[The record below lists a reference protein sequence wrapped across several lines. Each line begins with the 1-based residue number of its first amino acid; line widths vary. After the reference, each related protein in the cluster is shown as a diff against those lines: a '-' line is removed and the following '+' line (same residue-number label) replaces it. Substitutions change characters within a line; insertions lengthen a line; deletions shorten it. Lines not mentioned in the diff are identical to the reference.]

1 MAIYLSFKAQMTHKR
16 HDVAKQTVLK
26 KEKQVRH
33 FYQRYRGFPNLP
45 DIQRRLFK
53 VFNKMQLLNVHNQSL
68 FALLVLRLMAYV
80 ITAVLPPLLVVYA
93 QCGGPSEV
101 MVTATHLSSKASAN

>member
-1 MAIYLSFKAQMTHKR
+1 
-16 HDVAKQTVLK
+16 
-26 KEKQVRH
+26 
-33 FYQRYRGFPNLP
+33 
-45 DIQRRLFK
+45 
-53 VFNKMQLLNVHNQSL
+53 
-68 FALLVLRLMAYV
+68 MAYV